1 MKTLKKLPTQ
11 SCFLMIS
18 WTVKFGN
25 GVIFTY
31 ILKSF
36 LFAKYLESRYWIVST
51 IIWFSL
57 HSIFFSN
64 IWHERVKTW
73 TKFIKLMLTLTSWK
87 LSIYLLNYLYKLV
100 RKHLLFGRR
109 FLSFKK
115 EISFLLVTGRVLMIN
130 CYTTKHS
137 NRCVI
142 TFTV

>member
-51 IIWFSL
+51 
-57 HSIFFSN
+57 N

-115 EISFLLVTGRVLMIN
+115 EMSFLLVTGRVLMIN